1 MIKVNEKQSED
12 MNVES
17 NRKLSIEFEGRM
29 KKIEDSFKEQIKQLN
44 SDVRRLNEGLIEN
57 M

>member
-12 MNVES
+12 ANVER
-17 NRKLSIEFEGRM
+17 NRKLSIEFEGKM
-29 KKIEDSFKEQIKQLN
+29 KKIEDFFKEQIKQLN
-44 SDVRRLNEGLIEN
+44 FDVRRLNEDLIEN